1 MRIFA
6 GLIEEV
12 PRRRPQDEEV
22 FRGAP
27 GSDAALSPSDRIWTH
42 LRGVFADR
50 GATEVELAESMIAA
64 GVAGGER
71 DDVVERVERLLG
83 RMLEAEGADRRVER
97 LGARY
102 RALPA

>member
-1 MRIFA
+1 MKIFA

-12 PRRRPQDEEV
+12 PGRRRQDEEV
-22 FRGAP
+22 FRGAA
-27 GSDAALSPSDRIWTH
+27 GGGTAVSPADRVWTH

-64 GVAGGER
+64 GAAAGDR
-71 DDVVERVERLLG
+71 DDVIERVERLLG
-83 RMLEAEGADRRVER
+83 LMLEAQNSDRRVER